1 MAPADAARDDAHMT
15 TLPSI
20 TRHERFWNAEIARR
34 RPDLVAE
41 ESGPVQRMVERYL
54 ELAGSAYGLV
64 AHVITDRARVL
75 RHLIDEST
83 DESTGDSDPA
93 REAGRHLTEQVGS
106 GGGWTDSQAERLAAL
121 IESHPGARPEIMPTG
136 DGTIVVSFGPR
147 RGNGAYVVDPHG
159 CSRWV
164 TPTRYAAA

>member
-1 MAPADAARDDAHMT
+1 MT
-15 TLPSI
+15 SLPSI
-20 TRHERFWNAEIARR
+20 SSHERYWNAEVARR
-34 RPDLVAE
+34 RPDLVSQEA
-41 ESGPVQRMVERYL
+41 GPTQRMIERYL
-54 ELAGSAYGLV
+54 EFAGSAYGTVALV
-64 AHVITDRARVL
+64 LTDRARVL
-75 RHLIDEST
+75 RHLIDLRA
-83 DESTGDSDPA
+83 DESIAEADPA
-93 REAGRHLTEQVGS
+93 SEAGRHLTEQVGS
-106 GGGWTDSQAERLAAL
+106 GDMWTEPQAERLAAL